1 MTRRSFAVGL
11 VLIFLLSSTSQVVFA
26 NSNGKIGSSSSGCS
40 CHSNS
45 SPISPSLSG
54 LPWGAGGYTPGSTY
68 SLVWDGGPHISGD
81 GGFNLLASAGGW
93 SNLGTDVQLVS
104 GELTHS
110 SDASRSWSADWTA
123 PSAGSG
129 DVDFD
134 LAVLYANGNS
144 QNSGDSWGTGT
155 WTLSEA
161 GPTNNPPT
169 ASNVYYV
176 PSDPTKATGLGVS
189 YTYDDADGDSEQGTT
204 IRWYRDGLRV
214 SQIDDQTD
222 VPNSWIARGQ
232 SWRVEVT
239 PSDGDD
245 EGDTVSLNPIT
256 IGNTI
261 PIARNLAVSPDA
273 PLDTED
279 LTLDWNTMT

>member
-1 MTRRSFAVGL
+1 MQRKNGSHHHQQHIQSPPPSRVMTRRSFAVGL

-68 SLVWDGGPHISGD
+68 SLVWDGGPHVSGD
-81 GGFNLLASAGGW
+81 GGFNMLASAGGW
-93 SNLGTDVQLVS
+93 SNLGTDVQLMS

-110 SDASRSWSADWTA
+110 SDASRSWTADWTA
-123 PSAGSG
+123 PSAGTG

-161 GPTNNPPT
+161 GPTNNPPS
-169 ASNVYYV
+169 ASNV
-176 PSDPTKATGLGVS
+176 
-189 YTYDDADGDSEQGTT
+189 TT
-204 IRWYRDGLRV
+204 
-214 SQIDDQTD
+214 
-222 VPNSWIARGQ
+222 
-232 SWRVEVT
+232 
-239 PSDGDD
+239 
-245 EGDTVSLNPIT
+245 
-256 IGNTI
+256 
-261 PIARNLAVSPDA
+261 SPVIQPKPRA
-273 PLDTED
+273 WAS
-279 LTLDWNTMT
+279 LTLTTMQMAIRSRALLSGGIETDCASHKSMTRPTSPTVG